1 MQQIRKGLRNDL
13 TSVILP
19 LVVLFTILVIGSSG
33 FLSSYNLTSLMQTI
47 TIYMLAGL
55 AQMSAL
61 ALGQFNLA
69 IGSIGCLSSII
80 MGYCMQVLG
89 LPMWVAIPMGL
100 LFAAISG
107 AIQGVLIA
115 KSGINPFIITLS
127 LLSVYKGI
135 ATVISHG
142 EPFNAIPEG
151 IKAFNRAS
159 VGVIPVTFIVALVI
173 WACTLVLFKYKKIGL
188 RMLAVGENARAAQFS
203 GINVSTTVIIGHMI
217 SGLLCGIAA
226 IIQTARFA
234 SAQISVGD
242 DWMMTSFVVTV
253 LGGTLL
259 SGGKVSVLGTLLG
272 AILMVFI
279 NNALVLWGVSTYAFQ
294 LILGLVLLAAYEVDR
309 ARISVINRQSELVSE
324 QEKGGET
331 HA

>member
-1 MQQIRKGLRNDL
+1 
-13 TSVILP
+13 
-19 LVVLFTILVIGSSG
+19 
-33 FLSSYNLTSLMQTI
+33 
-47 TIYMLAGL
+47 
-55 AQMSAL
+55 
-61 ALGQFNLA
+61 
-69 IGSIGCLSSII
+69 
-80 MGYCMQVLG
+80 
-89 LPMWVAIPMGL
+89 
-100 LFAAISG
+100 
-107 AIQGVLIA
+107 
-115 KSGINPFIITLS
+115 
-127 LLSVYKGI
+127 
-135 ATVISHG
+135 
-142 EPFNAIPEG
+142 
-151 IKAFNRAS
+151 
-159 VGVIPVTFIVALVI
+159 
-173 WACTLVLFKYKKIGL
+173 
-188 RMLAVGENARAAQFS
+188 
-203 GINVSTTVIIGHMI
+203 MI